1 MDINNCQQYVTII
14 KDVITAG
21 AALVAAYIGWQGL
34 ATWRKQLKG
43 RTEYELARR
52 LLSAIYKI
60 RNYVSYFRNPF
71 MSAGEIYQSMEREGI
86 KAEFTDKDYSFKS
99 SSAVYKVRWE
109 KISDGMTDL
118 EVNSIEAEVLWGSD
132 IMEAL
137 THLPRLISDLNFNV
151 GWYLRELSGARAGR
165 TEDIE
170 RYERYVFSSA
180 NPEEDEFALEMANAI
195 KAIDEI
201 LRPYLKI

>member
-52 LLSAIYKI
+52 LLSSIYKI

-86 KAEFTDKDYSFKS
+86 KAEFTDKDYDKM
-99 SSAVYKVRWE
+99 
-109 KISDGMTDL
+109 DLL
-118 EVNSIEAEVLWGSD
+118 EVQSSELEQRLSRVIGEVNEGKVKWGE
-132 IMEAL
+132 IRKK
-137 THLPRLISDLNFNV
+137 T
-151 GWYLRELSGARAGR
+151 SG
-165 TEDIE
+165 
-170 RYERYVFSSA
+170 VFA
-180 NPEEDEFALEMANAI
+180 KGNEE
-195 KAIDEI
+195 KAISSKFSGI
-201 LRPYLKI
+201 QKQIVQYPAII